1 MMKLENRGHL
11 TCAQL
16 TAMKNIRSLVLSLAL
31 FGVVVRLSAQS
42 TLDINLQNDGGNT
55 LVALSWSGDVLTS
68 DTANEDATWS
78 GIGGT
83 FANYL
88 NGGTQASPLTGFG
101 VFNDLTTDGVGT
113 INSVQFIDNSG
124 TLMLSFFFAS
134 NIAISAGDQIQ
145 YVPATDSETISV
157 PFSSFNPG
165 TYSWNTTEPFNY
177 TVNLTVAPEPSTFA
191 LAGLGGL
198 AALMRFRQRKN

>member
-1 MMKLENRGHL
+1 
-11 TCAQL
+11 
-16 TAMKNIRSLVLSLAL
+16 MKNTRSLALCLAL
-31 FGVVVRLSAQS
+31 FGLAASALAQS
-42 TLDINLQNDGGNT
+42 TLDVILQNDGGNT
-55 LVALSWSGDVLTS
+55 SVTLSWSGDVLTS
-68 DTANEDATWS
+68 ATAIETTVWS
-78 GIGGT
+78 GVGGT

-101 VFNDLTTDGVGT
+101 LFNDLTTGGIGT

-134 NIAISAGDQIQ
+134 NIAVSAGDQIQ
-145 YVPATDSETISV
+145 YVPATDAETISV

-165 TYSWNTTEPFNY
+165 TYLWTNPYGPFNY
-177 TVNLTVAPEPSTFA
+177 SVNLTVVPEPSTFA

-198 AALMRFRQRKN
+198 ALMRFRPRKT

>member
-1 MMKLENRGHL
+1 
-11 TCAQL
+11 
-16 TAMKNIRSLVLSLAL
+16 MKNIRSLALCLAL
-31 FGVVVRLSAQS
+31 FGVVASALAQS
-42 TLDINLQNDGGNT
+42 TLDVILQNDGGNT
-55 LVALSWSGDVLTS
+55 SVTLSWSGDVLTS
-68 DTANEDATWS
+68 ATATETTAWS

-88 NGGTQASPLTGFG
+88 NGGTQASPLSGFG
-101 VFNDLTTDGVGT
+101 VFNDLTTSGTGT

-134 NIAISAGDQIQ
+134 NIAVSAGDQIQ
-145 YVPATDSETISV
+145 YVPAIDSETISV

-165 TYSWNTTEPFNY
+165 TYEWSNPYGPFNY
-177 TVNLTVAPEPSTFA
+177 SVNLTVVPEPSMLA

-198 AALMRFRQRKN
+198 ALLCFRWRKN